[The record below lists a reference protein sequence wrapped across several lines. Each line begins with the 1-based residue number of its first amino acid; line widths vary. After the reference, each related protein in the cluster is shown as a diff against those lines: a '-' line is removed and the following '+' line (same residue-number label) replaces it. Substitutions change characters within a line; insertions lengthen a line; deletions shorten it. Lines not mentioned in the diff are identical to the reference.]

1 MSEQINLE
9 VIDIETRNFLN
20 PDINF
25 MDNLM
30 VLYRELTP
38 PPGHRTEKE

>member
-1 MSEQINLE
+1 MSEQVNLE
-9 VIDIETRNFLN
+9 AIDIGIRNFLN

-25 MDNLM
+25 IDNLM

-38 PPGHRTEKE
+38 PTGHRTEKE